1 MRELLSGAA
10 EAVLDLVF
18 PPSLYCVCCGNIIDG
33 SRSYSLCDH
42 CMSRIKW
49 TFEEK
54 ATPDGM
60 RIVTC
65 CEYGIYERSLIFALK
80 YNGKRNV
87 ARNIAE
93 IMADRWK
100 AADMEG
106 GHARDGGAFL
116 IVPVPVHAAKRRSRG
131 FDQMDLISKHFAA
144 KTGIPR
150 LCCLERIKE
159 TRPMRGLG
167 PEERKANVAG
177 SFRLRPGVGR
187 EDLAGKKVIL
197 LDDFCTTGSTADAC
211 REALEEAGPVEV
223 ILFTFAARFDRMGEG
238 FPEEDGPQADLEI

>member
-18 PPSLYCVCCGNIIDG
+18 PPSLYCVCCGNIIDR

-49 TFEEK
+49 TLEEK
-54 ATPDGM
+54 STPEGM

-93 IMADRWK
+93 IMADRWGSREEPGTCPQSE
-100 AADMEG
+100 DPV
-106 GHARDGGAFL
+106 
-116 IVPVPVHAAKRRSRG
+116 IVPVPVHETKRRSRG

-238 FPEEDGPQADLEI
+238 FPEEDGLQTGLGI